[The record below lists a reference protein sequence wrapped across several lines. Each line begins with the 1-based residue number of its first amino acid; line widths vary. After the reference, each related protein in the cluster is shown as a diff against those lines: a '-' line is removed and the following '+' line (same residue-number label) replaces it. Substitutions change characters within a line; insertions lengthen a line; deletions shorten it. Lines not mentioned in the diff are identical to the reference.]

1 MRSFGHKRP
10 VRDAKKEIVKWM
22 DSPVCAVT
30 RNVLGGQFGRDKKHR
45 LVVSLANGDV
55 IAMRPTKTK
64 RTVTGT
70 AQDIYRYLLRCAA
83 HSFLQRVKEYKK
95 TMPLKQARRKARK
108 ELGL

>member
-1 MRSFGHKRP
+1 MRDEHKHI
-10 VRDAKKEIVKWM
+10 VRWK

-30 RNVLGGQFGRDKKHR
+30 RGTLGGQFGRDRKHR
-45 LVVSLANGDV
+45 LVVTLADGDV

-64 RTVTGT
+64 RTITGT

-83 HSFLQRVKEYKK
+83 HAVLQRIKEYKK
-95 TMPLKQARRKARK
+95 TMPLKEARRKARQ

>member
-1 MRSFGHKRP
+1 MR
-10 VRDAKKEIVKWM
+10 DEQKKIVQWK
-22 DSPVCAVT
+22 DSPICAVT
-30 RNVLGGQFGRDKKHR
+30 RGTLGGQFGRDKNHR
-45 LVVSLANGDV
+45 LVVMLAASDV

-70 AQDIYRYLLRCAA
+70 AQDVYRYLLRCAA

-95 TMPLKQARRKARK
+95 KMSLKDARRKARK